1 MPKLLEPIVAEQG
14 DQLALADDH
23 GQSTWSELAERV
35 DRLIHVLR
43 DAGVEPGDTFALLM
57 GNRREAFEAFWAAA
71 HAGAVYVPVNW
82 HWTADELAYVIE
94 DAGCKVLL
102 VDEQYAA
109 VAEEA
114 LADPRSS
121 GLQAAYVTGDG
132 GATSDRLRS
141 YEQAL
146 AAAPPDQP
154 EAGILGGPMFYTSGT
169 TGRPKGVRGIVAGG
183 KDVPSEVLQLISAFI
198 GDFVP
203 AKGRTLLVGPVYH
216 SAQWAFSFLPM
227 VTGSAVVMRQRFDA
241 AELIR
246 LVDEWAITNVHLVPV
261 QFKRLLD
268 LPEAVRNELDGSS
281 LVDVWHGAAPCP
293 APWKRAMVDWLGS
306 RVHEYYGST
315 EGSFISVIRGHEWI
329 ERGGSVGQPLGS
341 VEVLVLDDDGVA
353 VAPGQTGTLYFRNRM
368 GSSFEYHNDPDKTA
382 AAHREPGVFT
392 TGDMGF
398 IDDDGY
404 LWLSDRKI
412 DMIISGGVNIY
423 PAEIEAV
430 LSEHPAV
437 GDVAVI
443 GVPDEEFGEQVK
455 ALVVAAEGHAASDAL
470 AAELIEACREK
481 LAGYKRPRSID
492 WIDAL
497 PRSASGKVLKRD
509 LRAPYWAS
517 SGRLI

>member
-1 MPKLLEPIVAEQG
+1 
-14 DQLALADDH
+14 
-23 GQSTWSELAERV
+23 
-35 DRLIHVLR
+35 
-43 DAGVEPGDTFALLM
+43 M

-71 HAGAVYVPVNW
+71 HLGAVYVPVNW
-82 HWTADELAYVIE
+82 HWTVDELAYVIE

-102 VDEQYAA
+102 VDDRFAA
-109 VAEEA
+109 VAAEA
-114 LADPRSS
+114 LDDPRTS
-121 GLQAAYVTGDG
+121 GIKAAFVTGTG
-132 GATSDRLRS
+132 SDDSGSSPARLSS
-141 YEQAL
+141 YEEAL
-146 AAAPPDQP
+146 AAAPAEAP
-154 EAGILGGPMFYTSGT
+154 EAETLGGPMFYTSGT
-169 TGRPKGVRGIVAGG
+169 TGRPKGVRGVVAGG
-183 KDVPSEVLQLISAFI
+183 REMPSEVLQLISGFI

-203 AKGRTLLVGPVYH
+203 AGSAGGRTLLVGPVYH

-227 VTGSAVVMRQRFDA
+227 VTGSPVVMRQRFDP
-241 AELIR
+241 AELVR

-268 LPEAVRNELDGSS
+268 LPAAERERLDGTS

-293 APWKRAMVDWLGS
+293 VPWKRAMVDWLGP

-315 EGSFISVIRGHEWI
+315 EGSFISVIRGAEWI
-329 ERGGSVGQPLGS
+329 ERGGSVGRPLGS
-341 VEVLVLDDDGVA
+341 VEVLVLDDDGEPVA
-353 VAPGQTGTLYFRNRM
+353 AGETGTLYFRNRM

-398 IDDDGY
+398 VDDDGY

-430 LSEHPAV
+430 LAEHPAV
-437 GDVAVI
+437 ADLAVI

-455 ALVVAAEGHAASDAL
+455 AVVVAAEGHEPGDAL
-470 AAELIEACREK
+470 AADLIAHCRAN

-492 WIDAL
+492 WVDAL
-497 PRSASGKVLKRD
+497 PRSASGKLLKRD
-509 LRAPYWAS
+509 LRAPYWQAT
-517 SGRLI
+517 GRLI

>member
-1 MPKLLEPIVAEQG
+1 VPKLLEPIVAERG

-23 GQSTWSELAERV
+23 GQSTWTELAERV

-43 DAGVEPGDTFALLM
+43 SAGVEPGDTFALLM

-71 HAGAVYVPVNW
+71 HMGAVYVPVNW

-94 DAGCKVLL
+94 DAGCKALL
-102 VDEQYAA
+102 VDERFAA

-114 LADPRSS
+114 LADPRTS
-121 GLQAAYVTGDG
+121 GIAAAYVTGSEAVG
-132 GATSDRLRS
+132 RLAS
-141 YEQAL
+141 YQDAL
-146 AAAPPDQP
+146 AQAPAETP
-154 EAGILGGPMFYTSGT
+154 EATKLGGPMFYTSGT
-169 TGRPKGVRGIVAGG
+169 TGRPKGVRGVVAGG
-183 KDVPSEVLQLISAFI
+183 AEVPSEVLQLIAAFI

-203 AKGRTLLVGPVYH
+203 AGGRTLLVGPVYH

-227 VTGSAVVMRQRFDA
+227 VTGSAVVMRQRFDP
-241 AELIR
+241 AEMVR

-268 LPEAVRNELDGSS
+268 LPADERAQLDGSS

-293 APWKRAMVDWLGS
+293 VPWKRAMVDWLGP

-315 EGSFISVIRGHEWI
+315 EGSFISTIRGHEWI
-329 ERGGSVGQPLGS
+329 GLGGSVGKPLGS
-341 VEVLVLDDDGVA
+341 VEVLVLDDDGAPVA
-353 VAPGQTGTLYFRNRM
+353 AGDTGTLYFRNRM

-398 IDDDGY
+398 IDGDGY

-423 PAEIEAV
+423 PAEIESV
-430 LSEHPAV
+430 LSELPAV
-437 GDVAVI
+437 ADVAVI

-455 ALVVAAEGHAASDAL
+455 ALIVAAEGHEPGDAL
-470 AAELIEACREK
+470 AAEITEACREK

-517 SGRLI
+517 TGRLI